1 MFYLVL
7 RAGVEIVRQWTSF
20 DFVGTVQEHLAS
32 PGNQFLI
39 AVFIP
44 QHIYYLFL
52 FVYLLLKKVKGF
64 PAVSDAAGVGLG
76 GLTVMFSVEVGW
88 E

>member
-1 MFYLVL
+1 MFCLVL
-7 RAGVEIVRQWTSF
+7 RAGVERVRQWTSF

-32 PGNQFLI
+32 PGNQFLM

-44 QHIYYLFL
+44 QHMYYLFSFIFL
-52 FVYLLLKKVKGF
+52 PLKKVKGF

>member
-7 RAGVEIVRQWTSF
+7 RAGAEIVRQWTSF

-44 QHIYYLFL
+44 QHIYYLF
-52 FVYLLLKKVKGF
+52 FVCLPSVKEGKR
-64 PAVSDAAGVGLG
+64 
-76 GLTVMFSVEVGW
+76 FSCCQ
-88 E
+88 